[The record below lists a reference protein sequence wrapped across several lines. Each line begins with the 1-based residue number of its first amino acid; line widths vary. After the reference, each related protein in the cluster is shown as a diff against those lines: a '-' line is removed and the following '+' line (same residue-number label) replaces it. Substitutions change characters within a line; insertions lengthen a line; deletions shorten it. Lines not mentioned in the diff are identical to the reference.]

1 MPRSPEFVGRRFTI
15 QCLELADGSCPA
27 GDFLDSLSAQERR
40 KLDVLFELMGDRGQI
55 FNPEK
60 FKKIAGSD
68 GLFEFKSHQIRI
80 PCIFGRERTIV
91 LLFCLRKKSDRYKRK
106 EIERAK
112 EYRQWYLSHEG

>member
-1 MPRSPEFVGRRFTI
+1 VPRSPEFVGGRLTI

-27 GDFLDSLSAQERR
+27 GDFLDSLSTSERR

-60 FKKIAGSD
+60 FKKLAGSD

-80 PCIFGRERTIV
+80 PCIFGRSRSVV
-91 LLFCLRKKSDRYKRK
+91 LLFGLRKKSDRYKRK
-106 EIERAK
+106 EIERAE
-112 EYRQWYLSHEG
+112 EYREWYLSRG

>member
-1 MPRSPEFVGRRFTI
+1 MPRSPEFVGLRFTI

-27 GDFLDSLSAQERR
+27 GDFLDSLSAPERR

-60 FKKIAGSD
+60 FKKLAGSD
-68 GLFEFKSHQIRI
+68 GVFEFKSHQIRI
-80 PCIFGRERTIV
+80 PCTYGRDKAVV
-91 LLFCLRKKSDRYKRK
+91 LLFGLRKKSDRYKGK
-106 EIERAK
+106 EIERAQ